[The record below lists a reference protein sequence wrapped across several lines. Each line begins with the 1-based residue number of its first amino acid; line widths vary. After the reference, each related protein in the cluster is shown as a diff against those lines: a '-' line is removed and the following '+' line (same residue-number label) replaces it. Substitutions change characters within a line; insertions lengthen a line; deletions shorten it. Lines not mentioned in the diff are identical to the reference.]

1 MCLGNNRKD
10 GMSLESLQWDEFQR
24 EGLAMGFSSPIC
36 ECRGMY
42 LGAPNGHE
50 IRMSWDK
57 MSHQHGSAGL
67 TQPHDM
73 LESCYSKTLSSDLLR
88 AQGSSPGSC
97 GHSEFCMSTTTP
109 APGLP
114 KLLVLNVS
122 TGLQHRAAS
131 TQM

>member
-1 MCLGNNRKD
+1 
-10 GMSLESLQWDEFQR
+10 
-24 EGLAMGFSSPIC
+24 MGFSSPIC

-97 GHSEFCMSTTTP
+97 GHSEFCMNMTTP